1 MIPIFLF
8 LFLSKFLNNFVEGN
22 ELYIPYSDYKNPSI
36 NSIHGTGN
44 RTLDII
50 YREKCAKL
58 CGEENYSDEH
68 CCEGN
73 TLEEEK
79 CQSFKRC
86 QEILDNFQHYVIG
99 IALLS
104 YLCLMVI
111 TMVIVFIL
119 YYCYTRD
126 KYYKCKN
133 AFSSSIIVL
142 FAATVIPIAIL
153 QFYCWYKI
161 ITIEQ
166 FFGANFD
173 KCFNIG
179 NSMQSVEVK
188 NDQRPEIRNV
198 DIDNYRYRE
207 KPDFKYEEKFYEN
220 NDNIAAGQKSS
231 VRSNNRMLGE
241 DKINNDK
248 LK

>member
-8 LFLSKFLNNFVEGN
+8 LLISKFLNNFVEGN

-79 CQSFKRC
+79 CQSFNRC
-86 QEILDNFQHYVIG
+86 QEILDNFQRYVIG

-119 YYCYTRD
+119 YYCYTKD

-188 NDQRPEIRNV
+188 NEQRPEIRNV
-198 DIDNYRYRE
+198 DIDNYHYRE
-207 KPDFKYEEKFYEN
+207 KPDFKYEEKFYGN
-220 NDNIAAGQKSS
+220 NDNIATGQKSS

-241 DKINNDK
+241 GKINNDK

>member
-1 MIPIFLF
+1 MLIFFQFFIFIL
-8 LFLSKFLNNFVEGN
+8 LSKLTIIFTKEN

-44 RTLDII
+44 RTLDIL
-50 YREKCAKL
+50 YREKCASL
-58 CGEENYSDEH
+58 CGEKAYSDVH

-86 QEILDNFQHYVIG
+86 QEILDNFQRYVIG
-99 IALLS
+99 IALIA
-104 YLCLMVI
+104 YLTLMVI

-119 YYCYTRD
+119 YYTYTKDRH
-126 KYYKCKN
+126 YKCKN
-133 AFSSSIIVL
+133 AYSSAIIVL
-142 FAATVIPIAIL
+142 FAATIIPIVIL
-153 QFYCWYKI
+153 QFYCWSQS

-179 NSMQSVEVK
+179 KSLQSVDVI
-188 NDQRPEIRNV
+188 NDVRPDRRN
-198 DIDNYRYRE
+198 IE
-207 KPDFKYEEKFYEN
+207 KD
-220 NDNIAAGQKSS
+220 NDNINYNKEKAP
-231 VRSNNRMLGE
+231 NFYN
-241 DKINNDK
+241 INNNIEKISQRSDK
-248 LK
+248 RMIDEINS

>member
-8 LFLSKFLNNFVEGN
+8 LLISKFLNNFVEGN

-44 RTLDII
+44 RTLDVI

-86 QEILDNFQHYVIG
+86 QEILDNFQRYVIG

-119 YYCYTRD
+119 YYCYTKD

-142 FAATVIPIAIL
+142 FAATIIPIAIL

-179 NSMQSVEVK
+179 SSMQSVEVK
-188 NDQRPEIRNV
+188 NEQRPEIRNV
-198 DIDNYRYRE
+198 DIDNYQYRE
-207 KPDFKYEEKFYEN
+207 KPDFKYEEKFYGN
-220 NDNIAAGQKSS
+220 NDNIATGQKSS

>member
-1 MIPIFLF
+1 MLLFFHFFIFILLTKLTIIF
-8 LFLSKFLNNFVEGN
+8 TKEN

-44 RTLDII
+44 RTLDIL
-50 YREKCAKL
+50 YREKCASL
-58 CGEENYSDEH
+58 CGEKAYSDVH

-86 QEILDNFQHYVIG
+86 QEILDNFQRYVIG
-99 IALLS
+99 IALIA
-104 YLCLMVI
+104 YLTLMVI

-119 YYCYTRD
+119 YYTYTKDRH
-126 KYYKCKN
+126 YKCKN
-133 AFSSSIIVL
+133 AYSSAIIVL
-142 FAATVIPIAIL
+142 FAATIIPIVIL

-161 ITIEQ
+161 ISIEQ

-179 NSMQSVEVK
+179 KSLQSVEVINDVKPDRRNLEKDYDDK
-188 NDQRPEIRNV
+188 NDI
-198 DIDNYRYRE
+198 NYNKE
-207 KPDFKYEEKFYEN
+207 KPPNLYN
-220 NDNIAAGQKSS
+220 
-231 VRSNNRMLGE
+231 
-241 DKINNDK
+241 INNNIEKISQRSDK
-248 LK
+248 RMIDEINS

>member
-1 MIPIFLF
+1 MD
-8 LFLSKFLNNFVEGN
+8 V
-22 ELYIPYSDYKNPSI
+22 
-36 NSIHGTGN
+36 
-44 RTLDII
+44 I
-50 YREKCAKL
+50 YRENCAKL
-58 CGEENYSDEH
+58 CGEETYSDTH

-99 IALLS
+99 IALIS
-104 YLCLMVI
+104 YLCLMLI
-111 TMVIVFIL
+111 TMVIVSIL

-133 AFSSSIIVL
+133 SYSSAIIVL
-142 FAATVIPIAIL
+142 FAATILPIVIL

-188 NDQRPEIRNV
+188 DDDHRPDIRNV
-198 DIDNYRYRE
+198 DIDNNNFNE
-207 KPDFKYEEKFYEN
+207 KPNINNEKNFYKI
-220 NDNIAAGQKSS
+220 NDNITSQKSS
-231 VRSNNRMLGE
+231 QRSSNYMMGE
-241 DKINNDK
+241 EKNQDQRLN
-248 LK
+248 

>member
-1 MIPIFLF
+1 MFIFFQF
-8 LFLSKFLNNFVEGN
+8 LIFILLSKLTIIFTKEN

-44 RTLDII
+44 RTLDVL
-50 YREKCAKL
+50 YREKCASL
-58 CGEENYSDEH
+58 CGEKTYSDIH

-99 IALLS
+99 IALIA
-104 YLCLMVI
+104 YLTMMVI
-111 TMVIVFIL
+111 TMVVVFIV
-119 YYCYTRD
+119 YYTCTKDRH
-126 KYYKCKN
+126 YKCKN
-133 AFSSSIIVL
+133 AYSSAIIVL
-142 FAATVIPIAIL
+142 FAATILPIVIL
-153 QFYCWYKI
+153 QFYCWYRI

-179 NSMQSVEVK
+179 KSLQSVDVL
-188 NDQRPEIRNV
+188 NDVRSDRKMTEKDNDNNN
-198 DIDNYRYRE
+198 DINFNKE
-207 KPDFKYEEKFYEN
+207 KPTKLYN
-220 NDNIAAGQKSS
+220 NINNNIAKSS
-231 VRSNNRMLGE
+231 QRSDKGMIE
-241 DKINNDK
+241 DINS
-248 LK
+248 

>member
-1 MIPIFLF
+1 MLKLIQFFIFI
-8 LFLSKFLNNFVEGN
+8 FLSKFKIIFTKEN

-44 RTLDII
+44 RTLDIL
-50 YREKCAKL
+50 YREKCANL
-58 CGEENYSDEH
+58 CGEKVYSDIH

-86 QEILDNFQHYVIG
+86 QEILDNFQRYVIG
-99 IALLS
+99 IALIA
-104 YLCLMVI
+104 YLTMMVI

-119 YYCYTRD
+119 YYTYTKD

-133 AFSSSIIVL
+133 AYSSAIIVL
-142 FAATVIPIAIL
+142 CAATVIPITIL

-179 NSMQSVEVK
+179 KSLQSVEVL
-188 NDQRPEIRNV
+188 NDVRPDRRIAEKEN
-198 DIDNYRYRE
+198 DNDDNINYNKE
-207 KPDFKYEEKFYEN
+207 KPHNFYN
-220 NDNIAAGQKSS
+220 
-231 VRSNNRMLGE
+231 
-241 DKINNDK
+241 INNNIEKTVSQRSDK
-248 LK
+248 RMIEEINS